1 MTGDGP
7 PSNPARGIHA
17 VGDLSHDARVAEDG
31 PLPPKAVRLTQAAMG
46 ERLGGFIYGTIV
58 VLAVVVA
65 GARAYPD
72 DAGYIA
78 ALAGVTSVV
87 LWVAHVYAHGLA
99 YSVAHD
105 RHLSLGALWYIA
117 RREGSIVGAALP
129 PVAALLLGAFGVVS
143 TEVAVWLA
151 IGLGL
156 VVLAVQGIT
165 FAHVE
170 RLSWPGTLLVVA
182 ANVGLGVVLVGVK
195 LLLIH

>member
-1 MTGDGP
+1 M
-7 PSNPARGIHA
+7 A
-17 VGDLSHDARVAEDG
+17 DLNHDARVADERSR
-31 PLPPKAVRLTQAAMG
+31 PPRAVRFSREAIG

-72 DAGYIA
+72 DAGRIA
-78 ALAGVTSVV
+78 ALAGVSSLV

-99 YSVAHD
+99 DSVAHD
-105 RHLSLGALWYIA
+105 RHLSAAELRYVA
-117 RREGSIVGAALP
+117 RREGSIVEAALP
-129 PVAALLLGAFGVVS
+129 PIAALLLGAFGVVS

-156 VVLAVQGIT
+156 VVLAAQGIT

-170 RLSWPGTLLVVA
+170 RLGRLGTLLVVA
-182 ANVGLGVVLVGVK
+182 ANVGLGVVLVGLK
-195 LLLIH
+195 LLLTH

>member
-1 MTGDGP
+1 M
-7 PSNPARGIHA
+7 A
-17 VGDLSHDARVAEDG
+17 DLNHDVRVADERSR
-31 PLPPKAVRLTQAAMG
+31 PPRAVRFSREAIG

-72 DAGYIA
+72 DAGRIA
-78 ALAGVTSVV
+78 ALAGVSSLV

-99 YSVAHD
+99 DSVAHD
-105 RHLSLGALWYIA
+105 RHLSAAELRYVA
-117 RREGSIVGAALP
+117 RREGSIVEAALP
-129 PVAALLLGAFGVVS
+129 PIAALLLGALGVVS

-156 VVLAVQGIT
+156 VVLAAQGIT

-170 RLSWPGTLLVVA
+170 RLGRLGTLLVVA
-182 ANVGLGVVLVGVK
+182 ANVGLGVVLVGLK
-195 LLLIH
+195 LLLTH